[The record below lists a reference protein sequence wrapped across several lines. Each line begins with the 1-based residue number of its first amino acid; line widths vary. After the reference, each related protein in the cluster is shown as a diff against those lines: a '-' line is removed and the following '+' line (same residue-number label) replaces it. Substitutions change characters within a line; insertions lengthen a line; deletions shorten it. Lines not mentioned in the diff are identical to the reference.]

1 MCAYSEEHQSV
12 PGFQAR
18 TSSAVSREMGSY
30 RLKAASAFPIHL
42 GEMAPSGIHT
52 ERTAECFLP

>member
-1 MCAYSEEHQSV
+1 M